1 MNKRFAVLGSPI
13 AHSKSPAIHL
23 AAYRVLGLDWE
34 YGRAE
39 VQKGLLRTFL
49 AGLEDTWHGFSV
61 TMPLKEEA
69 SRFADQLDPF
79 AQKTGATNTLFLDEF
94 GKWHG
99 FNTDVFGIV
108 QAVTEARIG
117 LVRHALI
124 IGSGATATSAMVALS
139 VLNPKVQVEVLARNA
154 QSRKALIALGKSLG
168 LRVRRAGGLRA
179 ASRVSNLTI
188 STLPAGSLD
197 KQAEKLARALLW
209 KPKGALLDVSYDPWP
224 SKLAAAWAAKDRKT
238 ISGLEMLIWQAVA
251 QIRIFTSGSPE
262 RELPNEVAVVSAM
275 HFAVEQEQ

>member
-13 AHSKSPAIHL
+13 SHSKSPAIHL

-39 VQKGLLRTFL
+39 VQRGLLRTFL
-49 AGLEDTWHGFSV
+49 AGLDGVWNGFSV

-69 SRFADQLDPF
+69 SRFADELDSY
-79 AQKTGATNTLFLDEF
+79 ASLTGATNTLFLDEF

-99 FNTDVFGIV
+99 FNTDVYGIV

-117 LVRHALI
+117 LVKHALI

-139 VLNPKVQVEVLARNA
+139 VLNPKAQVEVLARNA
-154 QSRKALIALGKSLG
+154 KSRKALLELGRGLG
-168 LRVRRAGGLRA
+168 LKVRRAGGLRA

-188 STLPAGSLD
+188 STVPAGSLD
-197 KQAEKLARALLW
+197 KQATKLSRAMLW
-209 KPKGALLDVSYDPWP
+209 KPRGALLDVAYNPWP
-224 SKLAAAWAAKDRKT
+224 SALASAWSAKGKRT

-251 QIRIFTSGSPE
+251 QIRIFTTGSPE
-262 RELPNEVAVVSAM
+262 RELLNEVAVVSAM
-275 HFAVEQEQ
+275 HIAVEDGQ